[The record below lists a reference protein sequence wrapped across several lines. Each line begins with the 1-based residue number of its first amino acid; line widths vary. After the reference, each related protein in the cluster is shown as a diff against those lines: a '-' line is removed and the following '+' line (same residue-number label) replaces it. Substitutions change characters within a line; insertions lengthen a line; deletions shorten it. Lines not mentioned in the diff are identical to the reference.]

1 VEALRL
7 AVLEFENTLI
17 PHGMHVVGEPAS
29 LEERTDLLLAMAEVA
44 HEGRFD
50 RSEIEELVRGDTPED
65 ILASHGRVTGQGDL
79 DALRS
84 LENSN
89 RLMCVDHEIPALIH
103 ALDGG
108 FVRPVAGGDLL
119 RTPDILP
126 TGRNLH
132 GFDPFRIPSA
142 FAVADGARQA
152 TRLLDRHIS
161 DGHALPETI
170 ALVLWGTDTL
180 KTEGAPVAQVMAL
193 VGATPRFDGYGRLCG
208 AELIPLEVLGRPRID
223 VVVTLSGIF
232 RDLMPLQT
240 KMMAEAM
247 FLAASADEP
256 LESNFV
262 RKHALAHQV
271 QHGCS
276 LEDAALRIFSNAD
289 GTYGAN
295 VNQLIDMGGWGDED
309 ELAETYSRR
318 KSFAYG
324 RSGKP
329 VRQTALLESI
339 LAGAELAYQNLE
351 SVELGI
357 TTIDQYYDS
366 LGGISRAITRAK
378 GVATGEK
385 AEATPVYIGDQTRG
399 SGTVRT
405 LTEQV
410 SLEARTRMLN
420 PKWYEGM
427 LRHGYE
433 GVRQIEA
440 HVTNTVGWSATTGQ
454 VQPWIY
460 QQLTETFVLDPE
472 MRNRLATL
480 NPKASVKVANRLIEA
495 HERRYWTPDAATL
508 AALREAGE
516 ALEDRL
522 EGITEGVA

>member
-1 VEALRL
+1 
-7 AVLEFENTLI
+7 
-17 PHGMHVVGEPAS
+17 
-29 LEERTDLLLAMAEVA
+29 
-44 HEGRFD
+44 
-50 RSEIEELVRGDTPED
+50 
-65 ILASHGRVTGQGDL
+65 
-79 DALRS
+79 
-84 LENSN
+84 
-89 RLMCVDHEIPALIH
+89 
-103 ALDGG
+103 
-108 FVRPVAGGDLL
+108 
-119 RTPDILP
+119 
-126 TGRNLH
+126 
-132 GFDPFRIPSA
+132 
-142 FAVADGARQA
+142 
-152 TRLLDRHIS
+152 
-161 DGHALPETI
+161 
-170 ALVLWGTDTL
+170 
-180 KTEGAPVAQVMAL
+180 MAL
-193 VGATPRFDGYGRLCG
+193 VGAKPRFDGYGRLCG

-256 LESNFV
+256 LEFNFV

-366 LGGISRAITRAK
+366 LGGISRAISRAK
-378 GVATGEK
+378 GVATGTK
-385 AEATPVYIGDQTRG
+385 AAATPVYIGDQTRG